1 MAKKRHPSGLEL
13 HLAPDD
19 RQFRILLKFPWGEV
33 TERFDDGIIVSTEF
47 SHANAD
53 ALLCWWEP
61 TKDLMF
67 FDGIKAWACE
77 EPFEA
82 PGSVRNSPHWT
93 QFTDFLRKEERFH
106 HYQDTDTLQIFPI
119 IHLDSSHLSVR
130 RDLARRQNAVA
141 VISNTGRLG
150 RRGFDV
156 RLRLRF
162 AVAPRVDLYGSTSS
176 WARFRQFPWSRPRP
190 PQTYRGECPGYWGSD
205 AKLDLMSGYKVAVC
219 LENSC
224 ESNYFTEK
232 FVDAVRAGCIPIY
245 RAHPSNA
252 SGILKA
258 AKWVDPAHFGLSVQ
272 RTLDFALEQ
281 SCSEYQDINEAW
293 LKSTAVRERSF
304 PVMLEKVCKTLRH
317 RWACQRKGG

>member
-1 MAKKRHPSGLEL
+1 MSARTEHIRDSRSDT
-13 HLAPDD
+13 DD
-19 RQFRILLKFPWGEV
+19 GQFRILLKYPWGQL
-33 TERFDDGIIVSTEF
+33 TERYDDGTIVSTDL
-47 SHANAD
+47 SLASAN

-61 TKDLMF
+61 TNDLMDF
-67 FDGIKAWACE
+67 TGIKAWACE
-77 EPFEA
+77 EPFETV
-82 PGSVRNSPHWT
+82 GSVRNSLDWT
-93 QFTDFLRKEERFH
+93 RVTNTLSKDEQFH
-106 HYQDTDTLQIFPI
+106 HYQNTDSLQIYSVI
-119 IHLDSSHLSVR
+119 YLESLSLQVR
-130 RDLARRQNAVA
+130 RGEVRQKGAVS

-150 RRGFDV
+150 RRGFDE

-162 AVAPRVDLYGSTSS
+162 AMAPGVDLYGSISA
-176 WARFRQFPWSRPRP
+176 WNRFRQFPWSRPRLP
-190 PQTYRGECPGYWGSD
+190 KTYRGECPGYWGSD
-205 AKLDLMSGYKVAVC
+205 AKLDLMSGYKVAIC

-258 AKWVDPAHFGLSVQ
+258 AKWVDPGHFGFSVQ

-281 SCSEYQDINEAW
+281 SCCEYQEVNEAW

-304 PVMLEKVCKTLRH
+304 PVMLERVCKTLRH
-317 RWACQRKGG
+317 RWDCQNKGE